1 MPSGAGD
8 RATGIAMGETA
19 LNQVLRGD
27 ALIAAIKRAG
37 IRFIVALPDRTT
49 SEHLLKPLLADPQ
62 MRVVQVC
69 KEDEGI
75 SICAGLHA
83 AGQRSLLL
91 MQHTGLL
98 DSVNA
103 MRGIAV
109 EGRNPVCMM
118 VGLLNKEPGIAPA
131 DSKSYG
137 VRVVEPVLDALGI
150 AHHLIER
157 PGDVERIAP
166 AVEDAYARSAPV
178 VMLIGTEPL

>member
-1 MPSGAGD
+1 MN
-8 RATGIAMGETA
+8 ETVSKR
-19 LNQVLRGD
+19 VLRGD
-27 ALIAAIKRAG
+27 ALIAAIKSAG
-37 IRFIVALPDRTT
+37 IRFVVALPDRTT
-49 SEHLLKPLLADPQ
+49 SEHLLKPLLADSQ
-62 MRVVQVC
+62 LRVVQVC

-75 SICAGLHA
+75 SICSGLHA
-83 AGQRSLLL
+83 AGQRALLL

-118 VGLLNKEPGIAPA
+118 VGLLNKEPGVAPSR
-131 DSKSYG
+131 SKSYG

-157 PGDVERIAP
+157 PEDVEKVAR
-166 AVEDAYARSAPV
+166 AVEGAYAGSAPV
-178 VMLIGTEPL
+178 ALLVGTEPQ

>member
-1 MPSGAGD
+1 MRPTGSKEVLSSAG
-8 RATGIAMGETA
+8 
-19 LNQVLRGD
+19 
-27 ALIAAIKRAG
+27 LIAAIKRAG
-37 IRFIVALPDRTT
+37 IRFVVALPDRTT

-62 MRVVQVC
+62 LRVVQVC

-75 SICAGLHA
+75 SICSGLHA

-118 VGLLNKEPGIAPA
+118 VGLLNKEPGIAPTE
-131 DSKSYG
+131 SKSYG

-150 AHHLIER
+150 AHHLIEQA
-157 PGDVERIAP
+157 GDIDKIAP
-166 AVEDAYARSAPV
+166 AVEDAYVRSSPV
-178 VMLIGTEPL
+178 AMLIGTEPQ